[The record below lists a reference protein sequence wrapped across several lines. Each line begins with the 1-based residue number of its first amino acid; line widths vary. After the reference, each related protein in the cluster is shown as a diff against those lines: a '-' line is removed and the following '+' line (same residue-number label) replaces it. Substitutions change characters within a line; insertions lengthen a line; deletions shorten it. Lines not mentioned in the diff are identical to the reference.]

1 MPDAHFDKPQHEE
14 TLRILRDL
22 IRIDT
27 SNPPGNETACCEY
40 IRDAFAKEGI
50 DSEIIEGQESRGSIV
65 ARLKGDGSAKPLML
79 TSHID
84 VVPADASKWSVDP
97 FGAEIKDGRL
107 WGRGSIDTK
116 NLTAVEMAIMLEIKR
131 RGIRL
136 KRDLI
141 FSAVADEEQAG
152 TWGMHYLVENHW
164 DKIACEY
171 SINEGGGANVPLDG
185 KNFYFVQTAEKG
197 VGWYRIRTRG
207 ESGHGSVPKPDN
219 ALVRMGKAL
228 MRLSHP
234 MPVTRTP
241 VVDKFIT
248 RLARG
253 LNFPKNLA
261 FPLVFNPVLSQTIL
275 NVISTQDKQTA
286 DMMSALLRDT
296 ISPTMINAGYKE
308 NVIPEVC
315 EAVID
320 CRILPGQTHER
331 FMAKVQRLSGVDE
344 IEMLTEAVPDPT
356 DSEPD
361 TELFSVIARNVSKH
375 DPTGVTIPFMVTGA
389 TDSRFLRKKGV
400 IAYGFCPM
408 KSVIPPQEYVPTMH
422 GVNEFFP
429 LDSIPFSF
437 DVLWDIVVDMCS

>member
-1 MPDAHFDKPQHEE
+1 MAEVIFDKPQHEE
-14 TLRILRDL
+14 MCLLLQEL

-27 SNPPGNETACCEY
+27 SNPPGNETPCCEF
-40 IRDAFAKEGI
+40 IRDIFAKEGI
-50 DSEIIEGQESRGSIV
+50 ESEILEPQPTRGSIV
-65 ARLKGDGSAKPLML
+65 ARLKGDGSKKPLML

-84 VVPADASKWSVDP
+84 VVPADASKWSVAP
-97 FGAEIKDGRL
+97 FGAEIKDGKL
-107 WGRGSIDTK
+107 WGRGAIDTK
-116 NLTAVEMAIMLEIKR
+116 NLTALEMVVMLELKR
-131 RGIRL
+131 RRIPL
-136 KRDLI
+136 KRDVI
-141 FSAVADEEQAG
+141 FSAVADEEQSGA
-152 TWGMHYLVENHW
+152 WGMGWLVENCW
-164 DKIACEY
+164 DKIACEF
-171 SINEGGGANVPLDG
+171 SINEGGGANVPMDG

-197 VGWYRIRTRG
+197 VGWYRIRTKG

-228 MRLSHP
+228 MRLSQP

-241 VVDKFIT
+241 IVEQFIT

-253 LNFPKNLA
+253 LKFPKNVA
-261 FPLVFNPVLSQTIL
+261 FPLVFNPMFSQSILSTIAS
-275 NVISTQDKQTA
+275 VDKDTA
-286 DMMSALLRDT
+286 DMLSAILRDT
-296 ISPTMINAGYKE
+296 ISPTMIKAGYKE
-308 NVIPEVC
+308 NVIPETC

-331 FMAKVQRLSGVDE
+331 FMKKIQRISGVDE
-344 IEMLTEAVPDPT
+344 IEMITEQVPEPT
-356 DSEPD
+356 DSPAN

-422 GVNEFFP
+422 GINEFMP
-429 LDSIPFSF
+429 VDSMGFSF
-437 DVLWDIVVDMCS
+437 DVLWDVVTEFAT